1 MNNDITWVI
10 DFRLDSDDLN
20 LYNQILSDKWCKIHR
35 ITDLVADD
43 FSEEIIKQYF
53 ENYSYREKIRDFW
66 DASFVKNPKRIN
78 IFLLADDENIY
89 NASLFSFYLKSN
101 TLLFFNQV
109 GLSGSSSLNC
119 NLISYWDSSWTK
131 EQEAI
136 KVNYLYSLNLIQNIP
151 DIKKRPFDHVFIF
164 KDINSGIGQSEYRF
178 RNSSKDY
185 YNSKIYSLIYHISN
199 VNSQIIR
206 KNINIDRWCISF
218 GAGIIYLDS
227 ETLYYKTAK
236 ELTNLIIDDLISS
249 DSKPWEVFEDKPL
262 MEKIKQLEFQEVF
275 NTIKYQNSQNVSEK
289 SSFYNPEFSKV
300 WDWFGLPNLKNF
312 FEHDISQMLY
322 KLKVSKVD
330 FLFDGYN
337 EMRSQI
343 EVNLRRLVDFKAS
356 NIKTPDQLFDEY
368 FQLKPFSFQA
378 YRIGLGNLIKQ
389 INQQKQQNSENYKLR
404 YPISGSNDLYN
415 PCSMNPD
422 VSKKYLELS
431 DEFNDKE
438 GLALDDKAESQLAK
452 LKYKAEKIPHPL
464 SLLFKTAFLST
475 SIILLSYIPLSNLFS
490 EKVWMVYYLL
500 TVLFITPFILSWNYI
515 KKNINDIV
523 SLSCEFEAL
532 SKYYITR
539 KVIEYLYRS
548 VDSVYDEYLNVCKNE
563 LKIIESKIQ
572 EAEDYLKSDTA
583 SDSGGPDKLSVRSA
597 TSIAQRIPPIIINID
612 GINFETKDLTGNTEK
627 LFQYFKQTILT
638 TKLSL
643 NDLLLN
649 KIDLLNNKIIDQL
662 KSSSG
667 NISSSSDLLFPKEGI
682 NIKNDDKEEFLNLLP
697 PFNNGLANLDNISG
711 ELLLDSYKIEDT
723 SLIKEVIGNGIN
735 TTIVRYNSDMDSSN
749 TSGSL
754 SVLAINQPISNL
766 FGIFSTSLGGNKSS
780 FIEITEKYEKEFPDK
795 FSKILDKVIYETIVS
810 KNIDATDKRE
820 EVFNSVMKGFDL
832 NFDENGWQ
840 TYFSDI
846 DSLNDSFIKNFRNM
860 FKDKF
865 ETCLSQYLSSKSN

>member
-1 MNNDITWVI
+1 MNNDITWII
-10 DFRLDSDDLN
+10 DFRRDSDDLN
-20 LYNQILSDKWCKIHR
+20 LYNQILSNKWCKIHR
-35 ITDLVADD
+35 ITDLVTDD

-53 ENYSYREKIRDFW
+53 DNYCYRQQIRDFW
-66 DASFVKNPKRIN
+66 DASLVKNPKRIN
-78 IFLLADDENIY
+78 IFLIADDHNIF

-164 KDINSGIGQSEYRF
+164 KDINSGIGQFEYRF

-185 YNSKIYSLIYHISN
+185 YNSKICSLIYHISN
-199 VNSQIIR
+199 VHSHIIR

-249 DSKPWEVFEDKPL
+249 DAKPWEVFEDKPL
-262 MEKIKQLEFQEVF
+262 MDKIKQLEFQEVF
-275 NTIKYQNSQNVSEK
+275 NAIKYQNSQNVFEK
-289 SSFYNPEFSKV
+289 SSFYNTDFTKV
-300 WDWFGLPNLKNF
+300 WDWFGLSNLKIF
-312 FEHDISQMLY
+312 FDHDISQLLF
-322 KLKVSKVD
+322 KSKVSKVD
-330 FLFDGYN
+330 YLFDGYN
-337 EMRSQI
+337 EIRSQV
-343 EVNLRRLVDFKAS
+343 EVNLRKLMDFKAS
-356 NIKTPDQLFDEY
+356 NIKTPDQLFGEY

-389 INQQKQQNSENYKLR
+389 IEQQKQQNLENYKLR
-404 YPISGSNDLYN
+404 YPIFGSTELYN
-415 PCSMNPD
+415 PCSMNPE

-431 DEFNDKE
+431 DEFNDKD
-438 GLALDDKAESQLAK
+438 GLALDQKAENQLAK
-452 LKYKAEKIPHPL
+452 LKDSAAKIPHPL
-464 SLLFKTAFLST
+464 SLLFRTAFLST
-475 SIILLSYIPLSNLFS
+475 LVILLLFIPLSNLFS
-490 EKVWMVYYLL
+490 DKVWLVYCLL
-500 TVLFITPFILSWNYI
+500 TLLFVTPYILSWNYI
-515 KKNINDIV
+515 KKSIKDIV
-523 SLSCEFEAL
+523 SLSSEIEAL

-548 VDSVYDEYLNVCKNE
+548 VDSVYDEYLNACKNE
-563 LKIIESKIQ
+563 LKIIENKIQ
-572 EAEDYLKSDTA
+572 EAEDYLKSDIVR
-583 SDSGGPDKLSVRSA
+583 DSEGPDKLSLRSA
-597 TSIAQRIPPIIINID
+597 TSIAESIPPVIINID
-612 GINFETKDLTGNTEK
+612 GINFETKDLNGNTEK

-638 TKLSL
+638 TELSL

-649 KIDLLNNKIIDQL
+649 KIDLLLNKIIDQL

-697 PFNNGLANLDNISG
+697 PFNNGLANIDNITG

-723 SLIKEVIGNGIN
+723 SLINEVIGNGMN
-735 TTIVRYNSDMDSSN
+735 TSIVKYNSDIESSI
-749 TSGSL
+749 TSGSI
-754 SVLAINQPISNL
+754 SVLAINQPMSNL

-780 FIEITEKYEKEFPDK
+780 FIEITEKFEEEFPDK
-795 FSKILDKVIYETIVS
+795 FSKILDKVIYETIVC
-810 KNIDATDKRE
+810 KDIDATDKRE
-820 EVFNSVMKGFDL
+820 EVFISVMKGFDL

-846 DSLNDSFIKNFRNM
+846 DSLNDSYVKNFRKI

>member
-1 MNNDITWVI
+1 
-10 DFRLDSDDLN
+10 
-20 LYNQILSDKWCKIHR
+20 
-35 ITDLVADD
+35 
-43 FSEEIIKQYF
+43 
-53 ENYSYREKIRDFW
+53 
-66 DASFVKNPKRIN
+66 
-78 IFLLADDENIY
+78 
-89 NASLFSFYLKSN
+89 
-101 TLLFFNQV
+101 
-109 GLSGSSSLNC
+109 
-119 NLISYWDSSWTK
+119 
-131 EQEAI
+131 
-136 KVNYLYSLNLIQNIP
+136 
-151 DIKKRPFDHVFIF
+151 
-164 KDINSGIGQSEYRF
+164 
-178 RNSSKDY
+178 
-185 YNSKIYSLIYHISN
+185 
-199 VNSQIIR
+199 
-206 KNINIDRWCISF
+206 
-218 GAGIIYLDS
+218 
-227 ETLYYKTAK
+227 
-236 ELTNLIIDDLISS
+236 
-249 DSKPWEVFEDKPL
+249 
-262 MEKIKQLEFQEVF
+262 
-275 NTIKYQNSQNVSEK
+275 
-289 SSFYNPEFSKV
+289 
-300 WDWFGLPNLKNF
+300 
-312 FEHDISQMLY
+312 
-322 KLKVSKVD
+322 
-330 FLFDGYN
+330 
-337 EMRSQI
+337 
-343 EVNLRRLVDFKAS
+343 
-356 NIKTPDQLFDEY
+356 
-368 FQLKPFSFQA
+368 
-378 YRIGLGNLIKQ
+378 
-389 INQQKQQNSENYKLR
+389 
-404 YPISGSNDLYN
+404 
-415 PCSMNPD
+415 
-422 VSKKYLELS
+422 
-431 DEFNDKE
+431 
-438 GLALDDKAESQLAK
+438 
-452 LKYKAEKIPHPL
+452 
-464 SLLFKTAFLST
+464 
-475 SIILLSYIPLSNLFS
+475 
-490 EKVWMVYYLL
+490 MVYCLL

-563 LKIIESKIQ
+563 LKIIENKIQ

-643 NDLLLN
+643 NDLILN